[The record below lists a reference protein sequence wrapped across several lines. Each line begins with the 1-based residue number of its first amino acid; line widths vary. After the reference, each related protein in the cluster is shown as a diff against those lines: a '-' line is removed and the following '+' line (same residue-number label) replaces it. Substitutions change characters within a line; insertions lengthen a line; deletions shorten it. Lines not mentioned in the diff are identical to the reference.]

1 MTRILCP
8 EFVARAAKLGLSQ
21 RQVAEACGVSQPAIT
36 LFKAR
41 HSITFKP
48 PAKTGYRPMPEPK
61 DVAAIVAA
69 YDAREAECGGF
80 ENADVEMCITLAAV
94 DCGMSYPT
102 AAAALREHW
111 ARYMRA
117 G

>member
-1 MTRILCP
+1 MSRILCP
-8 EFVARAAKLGLSQ
+8 EFVSRAAKRGLSQ

-36 LFKAR
+36 NFKRR

-48 PAKTGYRPMPEPK
+48 PSKTGHRPIPEPK
-61 DVAAIVAA
+61 EVDAVVEA
-69 YDAREAECGGF
+69 YDKREKKCGGF
-80 ENADVEMCITLAAV
+80 ENADVELCITLAAA
-94 DCGMSYPT
+94 DCYMSYPT
-102 AAAALREHW
+102 ASKALREHW